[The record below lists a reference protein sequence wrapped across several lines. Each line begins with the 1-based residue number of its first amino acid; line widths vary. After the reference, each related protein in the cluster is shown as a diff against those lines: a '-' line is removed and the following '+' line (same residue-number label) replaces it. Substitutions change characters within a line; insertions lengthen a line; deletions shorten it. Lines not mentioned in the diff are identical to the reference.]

1 MSKIK
6 VWVLASRPKTLLAAF
21 VPVIVGASLAFAEG
35 TVNYFLS
42 AVALL
47 CAVLLQLGSNLVND
61 LFDFLKGTDNEKRLG
76 PKRAAASGL
85 LTTSELKAG
94 IYVVFVTAFLL
105 GMILVW
111 YGGVTIFLIGVL
123 SILAG
128 IAYTAG
134 PFPLAYNGLGDLFAF
149 LFFGV
154 VATVGTYFV
163 NTGEFSGLAFLASVP
178 VGALVTNILVVNN
191 YRDYDN
197 DKENGKFT
205 LIVRLGKNFGKYEY
219 IFMLGCSFLVP
230 LIIFLGY
237 EGISYLIFLPY
248 LLLPFAYKL
257 VLMLFTLSG
266 IQLNKLLELTARF
279 SALYGILFSLGLI
292 L

>member
-1 MSKIK
+1 MSKLK

-21 VPVIVGASLAFAEG
+21 VPVIVGASLAHAG
-35 TVNYFLS
+35 GSLNLILS
-42 AVALL
+42 GVALL

-76 PKRAAASGL
+76 PQRAAASGL
-85 LTTSELKAG
+85 LTTTELKAG
-94 IYVVFVTAFLL
+94 IYTVFVTAFLL
-105 GMILVW
+105 GMILVY
-111 YGGVTIFLIGVL
+111 YGGMTIFLIGVL

-134 PFPLAYNGLGDLFAF
+134 PFPLAYNGLGDVFAF

-205 LIVRLGKNFGKYEY
+205 LVVRLGKNFGKYEY

-237 EGISYLIFLPY
+237 ERISYLIFLPY

-279 SALYGILFSLGLI
+279 SALYGILFSLGFI

>member
-35 TVNYFLS
+35 SVNYFLS

-85 LTTSELKAG
+85 LTTSELRSG
-94 IYVVFVTAFLL
+94 IYVVFLTAFFV

-111 YGGVTIFLIGVL
+111 HGGMTIFLIGIL

-128 IAYTAG
+128 VAYTAG
-134 PFPLAYNGLGDLFAF
+134 PFPLAYSGLGDIFAF

-230 LIIFLGY
+230 LIIFIGY

-266 IQLNKLLELTARF
+266 VHLNKLLELTARF
-279 SALYGILFSLGLI
+279 SAFYGILFSLGLI

>member
-1 MSKIK
+1 MSKINI
-6 VWVLASRPKTLLAAF
+6 WVLASRPKTLLASF

-35 TVNYFLS
+35 SLNLMLS
-42 AVALL
+42 AIALL

-61 LFDFLKGTDNEKRLG
+61 LFDYLKGTDKENRLG
-76 PKRAAASGL
+76 PQRAAASGL
-85 LTTSELKAG
+85 LTPDELKAG
-94 IYVVFVTAFLL
+94 IYFVFITAFLL
-105 GMILVW
+105 GLILVY
-111 YGGVTIFLIGVL
+111 YGGLTILLIGIL

-163 NTGEFSGLAFLASVP
+163 NTGQFSGLAFLASVP

-197 DKENGKFT
+197 DRENGKFT
-205 LIVRLGKNFGKYEY
+205 LVVRLGKNFGKYEY
-219 IFMLGCSFLVP
+219 IFMLVCSFLVP
-230 LIIFLGY
+230 LILFLGY

-257 VLMLFTLSG
+257 VLMLFTLTG
-266 IQLNKLLELTARF
+266 VNLNKVLELTAKF
-279 SALYGILFSLGLI
+279 SAIYGVLFSLGFI

>member
-21 VPVIVGASLAFAEG
+21 VPVIVGASLAFAERS
-35 TVNYFLS
+35 VDYYLS
-42 AVALL
+42 GIALL